1 VPSQNEDWLIYRTR
15 FLVRARQLAEP
26 LSFTDF
32 LGRRH
37 DGKPGDYVVEFS
49 DSMQRIVPR
58 RIFEDVYVP
67 MESGKKQAATTTR
80 VLPVPAMDHR
90 TMVRRNTGTFGA

>member
-1 VPSQNEDWLIYRTR
+1 VTPEETWTIYRTR

-37 DGKPGDYVVEFS
+37 DGKPGDYIVEFS
-49 DSMQRIVPR
+49 DSTQRIVPR
-58 RIFEDVYVP
+58 QIFEDVYVP
-67 MESGKKQAATTTR
+67 METGKTQVTATTR

-90 TMVRRNTGTFGA
+90 TMVRPHHGAIGA

>member
-1 VPSQNEDWLIYRTR
+1 VTLQNEDWMIYRTR

-37 DGKPGDYVVEFS
+37 HGKPGDYVVEFS

-67 MESGKKQAATTTR
+67 MESGKPVTTTTR

-90 TMVRRNTGTFGA
+90 TMVRRNTGTFRA

>member
-1 VPSQNEDWLIYRTR
+1 MIYRTR
-15 FLVRARQLAEP
+15 FLVRARQLTEP
-26 LSFTDF
+26 LSFADF

-58 RIFEDVYVP
+58 QIFEDVYVP
-67 MESGKKQAATTTR
+67 LETGKKQVASTTR

-90 TMVRRNTGTFGA
+90 TMVRRHNGVIGA

>member
-1 VPSQNEDWLIYRTR
+1 
-15 FLVRARQLAEP
+15 
-26 LSFTDF
+26 
-32 LGRRH
+32 
-37 DGKPGDYVVEFS
+37 
-49 DSMQRIVPR
+49 MQRIVPR

-67 MESGKKQAATTTR
+67 MESGKKQVATTTR